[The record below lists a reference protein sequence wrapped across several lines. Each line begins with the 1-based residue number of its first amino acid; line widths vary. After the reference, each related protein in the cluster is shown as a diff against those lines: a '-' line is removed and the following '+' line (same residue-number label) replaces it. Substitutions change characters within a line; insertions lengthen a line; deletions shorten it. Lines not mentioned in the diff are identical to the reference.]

1 MINFSEY
8 DKDFKVIVDTG
19 FWPLYIVKKT
29 LPMTAAEELTISEA
43 FERSKKTGEAFSCEE
58 DSLKAAKLLKVIN
71 DELGREIDQYLPIA
85 ILNYGRKDPITYNG
99 TNKYVKSAIHT
110 ANLILGLKENDLR
123 DDVDLIG
130 KSSIFLADVL
140 KDVVKAQNL

>member
-29 LPMTAAEELTISEA
+29 LPMTAAEELTVSEA
-43 FERSKKTGEAFSCEE
+43 FERSKRTGEAFSCEE
-58 DSLKAAKLLKVIN
+58 DSLKAAKLLKALN
-71 DELGREIDQYLPIA
+71 DELGREIDQYQPIA
-85 ILNYGRKDPITYNG
+85 ILNYGRKESIQYKGLDED
-99 TNKYVKSAIHT
+99 VKSAVHM
-110 ANLILGLKENDLR
+110 ANLVLGLIDNDLV

-130 KSSIFLADVL
+130 KSSYFLADEL
-140 KDVVKAQNL
+140 ESVKSAQSN